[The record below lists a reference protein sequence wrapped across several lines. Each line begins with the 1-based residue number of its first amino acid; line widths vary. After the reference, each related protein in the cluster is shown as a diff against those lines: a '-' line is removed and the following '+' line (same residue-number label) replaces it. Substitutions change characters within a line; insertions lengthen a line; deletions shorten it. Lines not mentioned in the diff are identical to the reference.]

1 MSIVAI
7 LEVTADPL
15 TMRYDLQTEALD
27 GQAQVIS
34 RFDLSVLDRGK
45 ELAKE
50 HCTELTVIVVGT
62 EMDEALFSTLS
73 LVGVK
78 RVLWASTPYS
88 ALDAPLQRVM
98 QLASLIQKYSP
109 QIVLCSHLQSDGF
122 HSFTGAWLAELL
134 QYTHMGGVEKI
145 ICESDRTQVKVE
157 TAYQKGYKGTFLVTL
172 PAVLSLSRHETVS
185 YVPRLSRVYLKSRE
199 IPLEKVAFS
208 TEEHQV
214 NDRTIVFEKLSEVK
228 PRTKAS
234 PAPAKEAPPARGPAG
249 GNPLAARMKMMMG
262 GSRTEKKEQNA
273 KVVVTE
279 SAQKAA
285 ELLLEKLEEWRKER

>member
-1 MSIVAI
+1 MAI

-15 TMRYDLQTEALD
+15 IMRYDLQTEALD

-73 LVGVK
+73 LVGVS
-78 RVLWASTPYS
+78 RAVLASTPYP
-88 ALDAPLQRVM
+88 ALDAPLQRVA
-98 QLASLIQKYSP
+98 QLASLIQRYSP
-109 QIVLCSHLQSDGF
+109 QIVLCSHMQSDGF

-134 QYTHMGGVEKI
+134 QYAHMGGVEKI
-145 ICESDRTQVKVE
+145 ACESDRTQVTVE

-185 YVPRLSRVYLKSRE
+185 YVPRLSRVYLKNRE

-214 NDRTIVFEKLSEVK
+214 NDRRIVFEKLSEVK

-234 PAPAKEAPPARGPAG
+234 PAPAKEAPPARGPTR